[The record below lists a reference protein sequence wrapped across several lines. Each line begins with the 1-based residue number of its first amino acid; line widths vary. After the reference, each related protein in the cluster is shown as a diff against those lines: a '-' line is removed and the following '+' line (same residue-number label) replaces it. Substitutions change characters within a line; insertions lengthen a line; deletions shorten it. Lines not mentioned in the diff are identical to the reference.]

1 MLGDVQI
8 ALLAAAQPAIMAWI
22 GVTTHGSGLLRTKA
36 QGKTLT
42 GVVDPWINNEKFF
55 NYARAGKF
63 GCFFAPLSRVFQ
75 MQFIKKLGLALGL
88 TVALSSGALAQQQQF
103 VNVLTGGQS
112 GVYYPLG
119 VALSQIYAKAIPNVR
134 STAQVT
140 KASAENLNLLQA
152 GRGELGFSLG
162 DAVSDA
168 WKGDAEAGFKTRLDK
183 LRGLSATYNNYIQI
197 VANAES
203 GIKTLA
209 DLKGKR
215 ISVGAAKSGTELN
228 ARAILKAAGL
238 SYADLG
244 KVEYLPFGESVEL
257 MKNRQLDATLQSA
270 GLGVASIRDLATA
283 IKIVVVAVPA
293 DVVARVGDAA
303 YQPSV
308 IPANTYAGQSTDIAT
323 AAIPNF
329 LVTHAGV
336 SDDVAYQMAK
346 SLYDNLD
353 TLYAAHNA
361 AKTIKRENAIK
372 GMPIPLH
379 PGAERYYREIGLV
392 K

>member
-1 MLGDVQI
+1 MKL
-8 ALLAAAQPAIMAWI
+8 W
-22 GVTTHGSGLLRTKA
+22 R
-36 QGKTLT
+36 
-42 GVVDPWINNEKFF
+42 
-55 NYARAGKF
+55 KF
-63 GCFFAPLSRVFQ
+63 GLSLG
-75 MQFIKKLGLALGL
+75 LGLAL
-88 TVALSSGALAQQQQF
+88 VAGAVQAQQAQF
-103 VNVLTGGQS
+103 INILTGGQS

-119 VALSQIYAKAIPNVR
+119 VALSQIYAKAIPNAR
-134 STAQVT
+134 ATAQVT

-152 GRGELGFSLG
+152 GRGELAFALG

-168 WKGDAEAGFKTRLDK
+168 WKGDAEAGFKTKLDK

-197 VANAES
+197 VASADS

-215 ISVGAAKSGTELN
+215 VSVGAAKSGTELN

-283 IKIVVVAVPA
+283 VKIVVVPVPA
-293 DVVARVGDAA
+293 DVVAKVGDAA
-303 YQPSV
+303 YQAAV
-308 IPANTYAGQSTDIAT
+308 IPANTYTGQTADVPT

-336 SDDVAYQMAK
+336 SDELAYQMTKAM
-346 SLYDNLD
+346 YENLD

-361 AKTIKRENAIK
+361 AKAIKRENAVK

-379 PGAERYYREIGLV
+379 PGAEKYYREVGVI